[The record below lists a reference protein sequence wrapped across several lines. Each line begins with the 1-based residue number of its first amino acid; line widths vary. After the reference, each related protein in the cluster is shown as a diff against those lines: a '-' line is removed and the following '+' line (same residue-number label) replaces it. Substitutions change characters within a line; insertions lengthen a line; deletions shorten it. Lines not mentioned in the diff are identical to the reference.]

1 VLPGFNTFAADTKT
15 VQFCCTSGHCDG
27 CRDSQAVFSWLLV
40 SLPHFLESR
49 QRLESWL
56 DVAESYWSQFVWTP
70 YHKRQR
76 ASVAESSES

>member
-1 VLPGFNTFAADTKT
+1 MARSIAQRVNFNACATG
-15 VQFCCTSGHCDG
+15 SE
-27 CRDSQAVFSWLLV
+27 
-40 SLPHFLESR
+40 P
-49 QRLESWL
+49 LESWL